1 MDENDNLSCQQRS
14 TNLQVRSLNIGL
26 KVRFYCSG
34 LICRVQFQSHM
45 CTYVCCF
52 QVVENSRFGYCRVK
66 AAPRLRDIIQCKNT
80 AAFTPANTVYNLC
93 SILIKCTL
101 KKKSSIKINFLCI
114 SLFFEFLMYFS
125 VFRPFDFYCFFDEI
139 CWQHFCDHKQHKI
152 NRF

>member
-1 MDENDNLSCQQRS
+1 MATSWRYHHNVCLRCTSYFTNNTIVFCHAFFSEITHYCQHFIRKESMDENDNLSCQQRS

-34 LICRVQFQSHM
+34 LICTFNVRLQFQSHM

-80 AAFTPANTVYNLC
+80 AAFTPANTVY
-93 SILIKCTL
+93 SI
-101 KKKSSIKINFLCI
+101 
-114 SLFFEFLMYFS
+114 
-125 VFRPFDFYCFFDEI
+125 
-139 CWQHFCDHKQHKI
+139 
-152 NRF
+152 